1 MGLLALPTEALMIQL
16 RPEIIVGEASVAT
29 RIVVPLVDN
38 VLTLLC
44 IDVGQ
49 YAGTGAGGT

>member
-1 MGLLALPTEALMIQL
+1 MGLPTETLMIQL
-16 RPEIIVGEASVAT
+16 RPEIIVGEASIAT